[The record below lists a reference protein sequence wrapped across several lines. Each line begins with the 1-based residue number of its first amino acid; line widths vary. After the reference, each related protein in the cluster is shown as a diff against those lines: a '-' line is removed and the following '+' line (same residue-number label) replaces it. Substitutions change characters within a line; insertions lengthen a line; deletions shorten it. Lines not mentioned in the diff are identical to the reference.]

1 MKLNTLNLWQKTVNS
16 TVDILRPGLKKVK
29 HLVQPG
35 LDMPFLHKVKNAINV
50 NDLRKVAEKRA
61 HPMVFA
67 YLDGGSDDEIA
78 LKRST
83 QSFQSIELKHAVL
96 HGVSKETMDLST
108 TIMGINSSLPILLT
122 SCAGQKMFH
131 AQGEIATAKAARK
144 HNIPMTLSQ
153 LTTTDFREV
162 TNIAPDQCKALQ
174 LYVWKDK
181 ELLTSVLQRARECGF
196 TSLVLTA
203 DFSWVGNREK
213 EKRSGFS
220 LPPDYSFKQCCG
232 AFISPA
238 WTYDYMSEPQ
248 YGYKAVPNANF
259 PAASLVDF
267 INSQMKPEF
276 NWKDAE
282 WLNSTWKSMGGT
294 HCVLKGVACE
304 QDALHCLDTG
314 FDTIWVSNHGGR
326 QLDCSIPTIET
337 LPKIRDK
344 IGSETEIILDGG
356 IRRGL
361 DVIKGILLG
370 ADSVAIGRPY
380 LYGLTAGGFEG
391 VDKCINILKDDL
403 ILNTG
408 LLGCNNVKELK
419 QNASKILVDC

>member
-1 MKLNTLNLWQKTVNS
+1 MKLNTWQKTVNS
-16 TVDILRPGLKKVK
+16 TVNILRPNFKQIKSV
-29 HLVQPG
+29 VQPV
-35 LDMPFLHKVKNAINV
+35 LDKPFLSKIDKAINI
-50 NDLRKVAEKRA
+50 NDLRNIAKTRA

-78 LKRST
+78 LRRST
-83 QSFQSIELKHAVL
+83 QSFKSIELKHAVL

-108 TIMGINSSLPILLT
+108 TIMGITSSLPILLS

-131 AQGEIATAKAARK
+131 AEGELATARAAAK

-153 LTTTDFREV
+153 LTTTDFEEV
-162 TNIAPDQCKALQ
+162 NNIAPNQCKALQ

-181 ELLTSVLQRARECGF
+181 ELLIKILKRARDCGF

-220 LPPDYSFKQCCG
+220 LPPDYSFKQCYG
-232 AFISPA
+232 AITSPA
-238 WTYDYMSEPQ
+238 WTYDYISEPE
-248 YGYKAVPNANF
+248 YGYKAVPGANF
-259 PAASLVDF
+259 PAATLVDF
-267 INSQMKPEF
+267 INDQMKPEF

-282 WLNSTWKSMGGT
+282 WLNTTWKSMGGT

-304 QDALHCLDTG
+304 QDALYSLDTG

-344 IGSETEIILDGG
+344 VGPETEIILDGG

-361 DVIKGILLG
+361 DVIKAILLG

-380 LYGLTAGGFEG
+380 LYGLTAGGFKG
-391 VDKCINILKDDL
+391 IDKSISILKDDI

-408 LLGCNNVKELK
+408 LLGCNNIKELK
-419 QNASKILVDC
+419 ERSSKLLAS